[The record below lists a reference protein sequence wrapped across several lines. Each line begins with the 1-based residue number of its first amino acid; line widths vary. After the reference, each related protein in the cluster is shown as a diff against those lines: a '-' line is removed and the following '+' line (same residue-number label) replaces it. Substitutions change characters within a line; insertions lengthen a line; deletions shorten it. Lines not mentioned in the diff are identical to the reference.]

1 MLSFEWSSNCED
13 VCLLVFMLLP
23 FLGRERMR
31 RILSHGLNL
40 TSVTCLYDA
49 ASWFRWIYVNAAGC
63 QFFTDRYTLTHEQR
77 SHTHL
82 SILCFLN
89 LMVPLPA
96 TFTHLRKISCASC
109 GAARQLSF
117 SLFVWHL
124 LTTQTT
130 SGFCA
135 NPRFCSLNYNRSIH
149 DHLPI
154 FISTVCFSCI
164 LNPN

>member
-1 MLSFEWSSNCED
+1 MQLVANF
-13 VCLLVFMLLP
+13 LL
-23 FLGRERMR
+23 
-31 RILSHGLNL
+31 IA
-40 TSVTCLYDA
+40 T
-49 ASWFRWIYVNAAGC
+49 
-63 QFFTDRYTLTHEQR
+63 R
-77 SHTHL
+77 SHMNNDHTHI

-89 LMVPLPA
+89 LMVPFPA
-96 TFTHLRKISCASC
+96 TFTNLRKISCASC

-149 DHLPI
+149 DHLLI

-164 LNPN
+164 LNPNQSSQAYVQKESKAVNILALLTFQVLRPVMELGRRCMLVYFLAYAWTES

>member
-1 MLSFEWSSNCED
+1 MQLVANF
-13 VCLLVFMLLP
+13 LL
-23 FLGRERMR
+23 
-31 RILSHGLNL
+31 IA
-40 TSVTCLYDA
+40 T
-49 ASWFRWIYVNAAGC
+49 
-63 QFFTDRYTLTHEQR
+63 R
-77 SHTHL
+77 SHMNNDHTHI

-89 LMVPLPA
+89 LMVPFPA
-96 TFTHLRKISCASC
+96 TFTNLRKISCASC

-149 DHLPI
+149 DHLLI

-164 LNPN
+164 LNPNQSSQAYVQKESKAVNILAPFTFQVLRPVMELGRRCMLVDFLAYAWTES

>member
-1 MLSFEWSSNCED
+1 MQLVANF
-13 VCLLVFMLLP
+13 LLIAT
-23 FLGRERMR
+23 R
-31 RILSHGLNL
+31 SHMN
-40 TSVTCLYDA
+40 T
-49 ASWFRWIYVNAAGC
+49 
-63 QFFTDRYTLTHEQR
+63 R
-77 SHTHL
+77 SHTHI

-89 LMVPLPA
+89 LMVPFPA

-135 NPRFCSLNYNRSIH
+135 NPRFCSLSYNRSIH
-149 DHLPI
+149 DHLLI

-164 LNPN
+164 LNPNQSSQAYVQKESKAVNILALLTFQVLRPVMELGRRCMLVDFLAYAWTES

>member
-1 MLSFEWSSNCED
+1 MQLVANF
-13 VCLLVFMLLP
+13 LLIAT
-23 FLGRERMR
+23 R
-31 RILSHGLNL
+31 SHMN
-40 TSVTCLYDA
+40 T
-49 ASWFRWIYVNAAGC
+49 
-63 QFFTDRYTLTHEQR
+63 R
-77 SHTHL
+77 SHTHI

-89 LMVPLPA
+89 LMVPFPA

-149 DHLPI
+149 DHLLI

-164 LNPN
+164 LNPNQSSQAYVQKESKAVNILALLTFQVLRPVMELGRRCMLVDFLAYAWTES